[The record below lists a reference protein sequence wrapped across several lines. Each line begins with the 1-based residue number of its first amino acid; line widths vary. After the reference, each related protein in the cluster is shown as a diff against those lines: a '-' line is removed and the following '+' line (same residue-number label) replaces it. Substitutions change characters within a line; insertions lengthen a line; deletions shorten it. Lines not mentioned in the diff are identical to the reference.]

1 MIDQKEMKKLKTHS
15 KKHKGGMNSTHIKN
29 MKKIMNTN
37 NTPFI
42 VAHKKAVQLDNNNN
56 AKSIKSKKSKSK
68 KPKSNY

>member
-29 MKKIMNTN
+29 MKKIMNIN

-42 VAHKKAVQLDNNNN
+42 VAHKKAVQLDNKN
-56 AKSIKSKKSKSK
+56 KKSKSK